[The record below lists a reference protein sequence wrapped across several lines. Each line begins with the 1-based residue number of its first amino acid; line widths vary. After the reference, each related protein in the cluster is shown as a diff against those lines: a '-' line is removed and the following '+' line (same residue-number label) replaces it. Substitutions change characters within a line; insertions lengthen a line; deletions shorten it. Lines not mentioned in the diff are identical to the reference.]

1 MPLNIK
7 ISLTV
12 VALVMANALAG
23 AQAASNSPT
32 GPPPS
37 KVCII
42 GIQQAIANTNEGKK
56 ELDGLQQRFAPK
68 QAELKAL
75 NDEIEKLKAQL
86 QAQGDKLSEEARA
99 AQVRTI
105 ESKQKLLQRNF
116 DDAQS
121 EFQQAQ
127 QEIFNRLGAKMAKI
141 LADYAVKNGYGVVL
155 DVSNPQTTPV
165 LYASTNI
172 TQEIIDA
179 YNAQS
184 GAAAP
189 ASKSGAAA
197 KQPSGAAAAAAGS
210 KAGSATTKRP

>member
-1 MPLNIK
+1 MSFNIRV
-7 ISLTV
+7 SSAVFVLV
-12 VALVMANALAG
+12 VASALAS
-23 AQAASNSPT
+23 AQAVGSSPT
-32 GPPPS
+32 QPPPS

-56 ELDGLQQRFAPK
+56 ELDALQRRFAPK
-68 QAELKAL
+68 EAELKGL

-99 AQVRTI
+99 AQLRAI
-105 ESKQKLLQRNF
+105 ESKQKLLQRNY
-116 DDAQS
+116 DDAQN

-179 YNAQS
+179 YNQQS
-184 GAAAP
+184 GVTAP
-189 ASKSGAAA
+189 AGKSGAAA
-197 KQPSGAAAAAAGS
+197 KKPGGASAAAAGS
-210 KAGSATTKRP
+210 KTGSATTKRP

>member
-1 MPLNIK
+1 MSFNLRIPAAIL
-7 ISLTV
+7 
-12 VALVMANALAG
+12 ALSVGALASG
-23 AQAASNSPT
+23 QSAPAGQPAPA
-32 GPPPS
+32 PS

-56 ELDGLQQRFAPK
+56 EFEALEQRFAPK

-75 NDEIEKLKAQL
+75 NDDIEKLKVQL
-86 QAQGDKLSEEARA
+86 QTQGDKLSDEARA
-99 AQVRTI
+99 SQVRTI
-105 ESKQKLLQRNF
+105 ENKQKTLQRSL
-116 DDAQS
+116 DDAQA

-127 QEIFNRLGAKMAKI
+127 QEIFNRLGSKMAKI

-184 GAAAP
+184 GVTAP
-189 ASKSGAAA
+189 AGKSGAARKPA
-197 KQPSGAAAAAAGS
+197 GAAAAATGG
-210 KAGSATTKRP
+210 KTGSATTKRP

>member
-1 MPLNIK
+1 MFFNLK
-7 ISLTV
+7 IPAAVLALSLT
-12 VALVMANALAG
+12 ALANG
-23 AQAASNSPT
+23 QTTPASQPAT
-32 GPPPS
+32 APS

-56 ELDGLQQRFAPK
+56 EFETLEQRFAPK

-86 QAQGDKLSEEARA
+86 QTQGDKLSDEARA
-99 AQVRTI
+99 SQVRTI
-105 ESKQKLLQRNF
+105 ENKQKTLQRSF
-116 DDAQS
+116 DDAQA

-127 QEIFNRLGAKMAKI
+127 QEVFNRLGSKMAKV

-172 TQEIIDA
+172 TQEIINA

-184 GAAAP
+184 GVTAP
-189 ASKSGAAA
+189 AGKSGAAA
-197 KQPSGAAAAAAGS
+197 RKPAGAADAAAGA
-210 KAGSATTKRP
+210 KTGSATTKRP